1 MRVSLLAA
9 TLALA
14 VAATAC
20 APADQGGS
28 PGASGPSDCAKG
40 SLKTVA
46 AGKLTFGTDEPA
58 YEPWFTGND
67 PANGKGFES
76 AVAYAVAGK
85 LGFAKEEV
93 SWVRVPFNAAIQPGP
108 KTFDADLNQFSI
120 TDERRNA
127 VDFSAP
133 YYTVRQAVVA
143 LKESPAATAK
153 SVAELAGFTVG
164 AQVGTTSYD
173 AVTNQVKPKKQ
184 ASVYN
189 TNDDA
194 KQALRNNQIQALVVD
209 LPTAFY
215 ITSAE
220 ISEAVIVGQL
230 PAGGGKPEQ
239 FGAVLD
245 KGSALT
251 GCFTKAVEA
260 LRADGTLAKLEQEWL
275 AAAGKAPELS

>member
-1 MRVSLLAA
+1 MRSMRVSMLAA

-20 APADQGGS
+20 APADQ
-28 PGASGPSDCAKG
+28 PGPANPSDCAKG

-58 YEPWFTGND
+58 YEPWFAGND
-67 PANGKGFES
+67 PASGKGFES
-76 AVAYAVAGK
+76 AVAYAIAGK
-85 LGFAKEEV
+85 LGFAKPEV

-127 VDFSAP
+127 VDFSAA

-143 LKESPAATAK
+143 LKESPAAGAK
-153 SVAELAGFTVG
+153 SVAELAGFTLG

-173 AVTNQVKPKKQ
+173 AVSNQIKPKKQ
-184 ASVYN
+184 AAVYN

-230 PAGGGKPEQ
+230 PAGSGKPEQ

-245 KGSALT
+245 KGNALT
-251 GCFTKAVEA
+251 GCFSKAVDA
-260 LRADGTLAKLEQEWL
+260 LREDGTLKKLEQEWL
-275 AAAGKAPELS
+275 ATAGKAPELS